1 METTMTRRVVVLAAA
16 FAIVIA
22 ACSSGATSAP
32 AGGASS
38 APSAAGSAALS
49 GKTVTVYGAFGAPES
64 DQFNLAVKPFE
75 DATGV
80 TVKYTGDKNFEQDLN
95 VRIQAG
101 NPPDVAL
108 LPQPG
113 SMAQY
118 AAQGK
123 LVPLPADIV
132 ASIDTNYGP
141 GWKEIGTAADG
152 KVYGVFHRVNIKGMV
167 FYPKVAFDAKGYTV
181 PTTWDQ
187 LTALETKM
195 AADGTPPWC
204 IGLESGA
211 ASGWPATDWVEQ
223 LMLRTVGVAGY
234 DKWTLHQIPFTDT
247 TVQNAVQIVSDIW
260 THPGWVYG
268 GAPYMVATNF
278 GDAPKNM
285 FTTPPK
291 CWLTDQGDFITSFF
305 PDAAQKDLDNQVGVF
320 PLPAYTAAGGAP
332 IEVGGD
338 QLVSFANRPEIW
350 AFLKYM
356 TTPQAGVSWEKAG
369 GALFPYK
376 NQDISNYPS
385 KIYQQ
390 FAQTLASAT
399 EVRFDAS
406 DQMPAQVG
414 SAGAFSKEMVN
425 LFNGQEDIPTALKN
439 IEAAW
444 PSP

>member
-1 METTMTRRVVVLAAA
+1 MARRVAVLLAGLALVA
-16 FAIVIA
+16 G
-22 ACSSGATSAP
+22 ACSSSGGSTPAP
-32 AGGASS
+32 AGSS
-38 APSAAGSAALS
+38 GGGSLS
-49 GKTVTVYGAFGAPES
+49 GKVVTVYGAFGAPES
-64 DQFNLAVKPFE
+64 DQFNATIKPFE
-75 DATGV
+75 DATGII
-80 TVKYTGDKNFEQDLN
+80 VKYDGDKNFEQDLN
-95 VRIQAG
+95 VRISAG
-101 NPPDVAL
+101 NPPDIAM

-113 SMAQY
+113 SMRQY

-123 LVPLPADIV
+123 LFPLPADIV
-132 ASIDTNYGP
+132 ASIDQNYGP

-167 FYPKVAFDAKGYTV
+167 FYPKVAFDAKGYKV

-187 LTALETKM
+187 LTALETQM

-223 LMLRTVGVAGY
+223 LMLRTVGVTGY
-234 DKWTLHQIPFTDT
+234 DKWTLHQIPFTDPS
-247 TVQNAVQIVSDIW
+247 VKNAVQIVYNIW

-268 GAPYMVATNF
+268 GASYMVATNF
-278 GDAPKNM
+278 GDAPPNM
-285 FTTPPK
+285 FTNPPK

-305 PDAAQKDLDNQVGVF
+305 PAAAQKDLDTQVGVF
-320 PLPAYTAAGGAP
+320 PLPPYTAAGGAP

-338 QLVSFANRPEIW
+338 QMVAFANRPEIW
-350 AFLKYM
+350 AFLKFI

-376 NQDISNYPS
+376 NQDISNYPT

-399 EVRFDAS
+399 GVRFDAS

-425 LFNGQEDIPTALKN
+425 LFNGQENIDTALKN